1 MAEAEKPHYHG
12 HRQRLRARFLRDMGA
27 SMADYEVLELLLTQ
41 ALPRGDVKPLAKG
54 LLAEF
59 GSYAN
64 VLSADPE
71 ALTRFP
77 GIKEAALVAI
87 KLAQASAQR
96 LLRHE
101 ALDQPVLSSW
111 DRLLDYCHA
120 TMAREK
126 VEQARL
132 LFLDSQNQLITDEVQ
147 QTGTVNHTAIYP
159 REVVKRAL
167 ELSASALIM
176 VHNHPSGNPAPS
188 EADRKMTLAVRDA
201 GAALNI
207 TLHDHVI
214 IGRNRHFSFRSEG
227 LL

>member
-1 MAEAEKPHYHG
+1 MKDAEKPHYHG
-12 HRQRLRARFLRDMGA
+12 HRQRLRKRFLRDMGA
-27 SMADYEVLELLLTQ
+27 SMEDYEILELLLTQ
-41 ALPRGDVKPLAKG
+41 ALPRGDVKPLAKN
-54 LLAEF
+54 LLAAF

-64 VLSADPE
+64 VISADRE
-71 ALTRFP
+71 ALTRVP
-77 GIKEAALVAI
+77 GIKDAALVAL

-111 DRLLDYCHA
+111 HQLLDYCHA

-132 LFLDSQNQLITDEVQ
+132 LFLDAQNQLITDEVQ
-147 QTGTVNHTAIYP
+147 QTGTINHTAIYP

-188 EADRKMTLAVRDA
+188 DADKRMTQAVRDA

-207 TLHDHVI
+207 ILHDHLI
-214 IGRNRHFSFRSEG
+214 IGRDRHFSFRAEG

>member
-1 MAEAEKPHYHG
+1 MSDADKPHYHG

-27 SMADYEVLELLLTQ
+27 SMEDYEILELLLTQ
-41 ALPRGDVKPLAKG
+41 ALPRGDVKPLAKS

-64 VLSADPE
+64 VISADPQ
-71 ALTRFP
+71 ALTRLS

-87 KLAQASAQR
+87 KLAQASGQR

-101 ALDQPVLSSW
+101 ALDQPVLGSW

-120 TMAREK
+120 TMSREK

-176 VHNHPSGNPAPS
+176 VHNHPSGNPSPS
-188 EADRKMTLAVRDA
+188 EADRRMTEAVRDA

-214 IGRNRHFSFRSEG
+214 IGRDRHFSFRAEG